1 MAARRQLPWFAG
13 LVLAALV
20 LTALLAPYPGPPQ
33 PHRGRHHAEIDPAG
47 LDGGG
52 DREHLLGTDRFG
64 RDVLSRII
72 WGSRISLAV
81 SLIAIGVAGT
91 LGTLLGLISGYRGGL
106 TDAVL
111 MRLTDIG
118 LSLPTILIAVVMV
131 AVSEPSF
138 RNVILVIALL
148 LWPRFARQVRGETLG
163 IKEQDFVALAVVAGR
178 SSAWIIRRHI
188 FPNVVPTLLVISTL
202 QVGLRDSPRG
212 HAELPGRGRAAAQ
225 SRLGADDR
233 RWPRLPGH
241 RLVDLALPG
250 PRDAPHRAGGES
262 DGGLAARP
270 LWTRSCGKPARA
282 VPHGRSRAAAA
293 VEAAG
298 PARRRRAVG
307 RPTSAARPRA
317 AASGS

>member
-1 MAARRQLPWFAG
+1 V
-13 LVLAALV
+13 VLAALV
-20 LTALLAPYPGPPQ
+20 LTALFAPYLAPHSPTEGDISQKLIPPVWME
-33 PHRGRHHAEIDPAG
+33 RGGWTHP
-47 LDGGG
+47 
-52 DREHLLGTDRFG
+52 LGTDRFG

-72 WGSRISLAV
+72 YGSQISLIV

-118 LSLPTILIAVVMV
+118 LSLPTILIAVVLV

-178 SSAWIIRRHI
+178 SSSWIISRHI

-202 QVGLRDSPRG
+202 QVGYVILLEGTLSFLGVGVPPPNPAWGLMIADGRGFLATAWWITLFPGLAMLLTVLAVNLMGDWLRDHLDPKLRQSVGRDAVPDTVAVASIGPAVGEVPTRG
-212 HAELPGRGRAAAQ
+212 AAA
-225 SRLGADDR
+225 
-233 RWPRLPGH
+233 
-241 RLVDLALPG
+241 
-250 PRDAPHRAGGES
+250 GG
-262 DGGLAARP
+262 
-270 LWTRSCGKPARA
+270 
-282 VPHGRSRAAAA
+282 
-293 VEAAG
+293 
-298 PARRRRAVG
+298 
-307 RPTSAARPRA
+307 
-317 AASGS
+317 